1 MTTMAWQ
8 TWVEIHPD
16 TAAKIGVDDGG
27 IVRVVSPQGELEA
40 PVYIYPAIR
49 PDTVAMPTGQGHS
62 DYGRYARDRGSNPL
76 SLLGAETS
84 SSGSSLSWA
93 DVRVQVVPTG
103 QKVAMARFE
112 NREGVAQGFVN
123 QAFPGQ

>member
-27 IVRVVSPQGELEA
+27 IVRVVSPYGELEA

-62 DYGRYARDRGSNPL
+62 DYGRYARDRGSNPM
-76 SLLGAETS
+76 SLVGTETS
-84 SSGSSLSWA
+84 SSGGSLSWA
-93 DVRVQVVPTG
+93 DVRVQVAPTG
-103 QKVAMARFE
+103 RQVAMARFE
-112 NREGVAQGFVN
+112 NREGVAEGFIN